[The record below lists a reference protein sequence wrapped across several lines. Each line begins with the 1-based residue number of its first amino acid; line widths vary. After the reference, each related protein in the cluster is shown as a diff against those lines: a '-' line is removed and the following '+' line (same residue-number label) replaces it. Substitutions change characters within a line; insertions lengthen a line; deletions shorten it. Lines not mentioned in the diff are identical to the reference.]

1 MDELETLFYELWE
14 ESDPKTPEYEENKA
28 RQNALMEQAMKAMG
42 LEWVDDWDNVYYD
55 YLELVSKRYFQE
67 GLRFGLKLL
76 LLLHEDW

>member
-1 MDELETLFYELWE
+1 MDELETLFYALWE
-14 ESDPKTPEYEENKA
+14 ESDPKTPEYKENKA
-28 RQNALMEQAMKAMG
+28 RQNALMG
-42 LEWVDDWDNVYYD
+42 LEWVDNWDNVYYD